1 LYSQPVAAL
10 QILTKEGTW
19 KWVKH
24 VENALVGDIS
34 TFPHQFRQIY
44 ESKGRLSTPVTHLNF
59 YLEGFIVLQSI
70 GIALLFSRNNE
81 G

>member
-24 VENALVGDIS
+24 VENALVGGIS
-34 TFPHQFRQIY
+34 AFLTPYPFRQIA
-44 ESKGRLSTPVTHLNF
+44 ESKSRLSTPVTRLNC
-59 YLEGFIVLQSI
+59 YLEGFTVLQSI
-70 GIALLFSRNNE
+70 GIALYS
-81 G
+81 